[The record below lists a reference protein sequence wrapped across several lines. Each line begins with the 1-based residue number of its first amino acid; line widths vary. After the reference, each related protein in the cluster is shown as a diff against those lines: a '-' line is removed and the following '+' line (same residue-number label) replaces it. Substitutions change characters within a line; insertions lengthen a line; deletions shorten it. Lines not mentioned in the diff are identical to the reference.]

1 MNSKPKAIKIPP
13 TKEELAGRLEK
24 VRDMMEK
31 ESLDYYVSYDPTNI
45 YYLTNFAFYIH
56 ERPFILIIPRKGLP
70 KMLIPLLERGHFELK
85 TLTEIEIVSYKEF
98 PAPNGEN
105 WFDLYQSLLDNNAK
119 IGIESVMPMG
129 IAQKTPGNKSVSNII
144 EELRIIKSDYEIG
157 RIYHACRI
165 INKGQKKL
173 FKICRPEVLEF
184 TIYQEVSN
192 VMTSKII
199 QDIPTANFKATSTVG
214 AVWPPSISHDP
225 HIIPDIFAPMEQGG
239 PHVSIVQI
247 QVDGYSAELERTFFL
262 GTISDKAKEL
272 FQIMFDARSLAYE
285 LVKPGIIMSDVDKKV
300 RKFITSK
307 GYGDYI
313 IHRTGHGLGITEHEA
328 PYLAEGYNRKLEP
341 GMVISIEPGIYV
353 PGLGGF
359 RHSDTVLVTSDGNI
373 KLTQASEAL
382 EDVIISL

>member
-1 MNSKPKAIKIPP
+1 MSSKPKAIKIPP
-13 TKEELAGRLEK
+13 SKEELAGRLTN
-24 VRDMMEK
+24 VREMMEK

-56 ERPFILIIPRKGLP
+56 ERPFILIIPRRGLP
-70 KMLIPLLERGHFELK
+70 KMLIPLLERGHFKLK
-85 TLTEIEIVSYKEF
+85 TLTETEIVSYNEF
-98 PAPNGEN
+98 PAPKGEN
-105 WFDLYQSLLDNNAK
+105 WFDLYQSLLDKNAK

-129 IAQKTPGNKSVSNII
+129 IAQQTPGNKIVSDII
-144 EELRIIKSDYEIG
+144 EELRLIKSDYEIG

-165 INKGQKKL
+165 INKGQKKI
-173 FKICRPEVLEF
+173 FKMCRPGVLEF
-184 TIYQEVSN
+184 AIFQEVSS

-225 HIIPDIFAPMEQGG
+225 HLVPDIFAPMEQGG
-239 PHVSIVQI
+239 PHVSIIQI

-262 GTISDKAKEL
+262 GSISDKAKEL
-272 FQIMFDARSLAYE
+272 FQIMFDARSLAYD
-285 LVKPGIIMSDVDKKV
+285 LVKPGATMSEVDKKV
-300 RKFITSK
+300 RKFITGK
-307 GYGDYI
+307 GYGDNI

-328 PYLAEGYNRKLEP
+328 PYLAEGYDRKLEP

-359 RHSDTVLVTSDGNI
+359 RHSDTVLVTSDGNL
-373 KLTQASEAL
+373 KLTQALEEL
-382 EDVIISL
+382 EDVIIPL

>member
-1 MNSKPKAIKIPP
+1 MNSKHKAIKLPP

-24 VRDMMEK
+24 VREMMEK

-85 TLTEIEIVSYKEF
+85 TLTEIEIVSYNEF

-105 WFDLYQSLLDNNAK
+105 WFDFYQSLLDKNAK
-119 IGIESVMPMG
+119 IGIESAMPMR
-129 IAQKTPGNKSVSNII
+129 IAQKTPGNKIISDII

-165 INKGQKKL
+165 TNKGQKKL

-184 TIYQEVSN
+184 AIYQEVSN

-199 QDIPTANFKATSTVG
+199 QDIPTANFKATSTLGV
-214 AVWPPSISHDP
+214 VWPPSISYDP
-225 HIIPDIFAPMEQGG
+225 HIVPDIFAPMEQGG
-239 PHVSIVQI
+239 PHVSMIQI

-272 FQIMFDARSLAYE
+272 FQIMFDARSLAYD
-285 LVKPGIIMSDVDKKV
+285 LVKPGIIMSEVDKKV

-307 GYGDYI
+307 GYGKNI
-313 IHRTGHGLGITEHEA
+313 LHRTGHGLGITEHEA
-328 PYLAEGYNRKLEP
+328 PYLAEGYDRKLEP
-341 GMVISIEPGIYV
+341 GMVISIEPGIYI

-373 KLTQASEAL
+373 KLTQAPEAL
-382 EDVIISL
+382 EDVVIPL

>member
-1 MNSKPKAIKIPP
+1 
-13 TKEELAGRLEK
+13 
-24 VRDMMEK
+24 MMEK

-85 TLTEIEIVSYKEF
+85 TLTEIEIVSYNEF

-105 WFDLYQSLLDNNAK
+105 WFDFYQSLLDKNAK
-119 IGIESVMPMG
+119 IGIESAMPMR
-129 IAQKTPGNKSVSNII
+129 IAQKTPGNKIISDII

-165 INKGQKKL
+165 TNKGQKKL

-184 TIYQEVSN
+184 AIYQEVSN

-199 QDIPTANFKATSTVG
+199 QDIPTANFKATSTLGV
-214 AVWPPSISHDP
+214 VWPPSISYDP
-225 HIIPDIFAPMEQGG
+225 HIVPDIFAPMEQGG
-239 PHVSIVQI
+239 PHVSMIQI

-272 FQIMFDARSLAYE
+272 FQIMFDARSLAYD
-285 LVKPGIIMSDVDKKV
+285 LVKPGIIMSEVDKKV

-307 GYGDYI
+307 GYGKNI
-313 IHRTGHGLGITEHEA
+313 LHRTGHGLGITEHEA
-328 PYLAEGYNRKLEP
+328 PYLAEGYDRKLEP
-341 GMVISIEPGIYV
+341 GMVISIEPGIYI

-373 KLTQASEAL
+373 KLTQAPEAL
-382 EDVIISL
+382 EDVVIPL